1 MSWLPA
7 GISIPVW
14 TLLPNS
20 SYEYL
25 TAKYEGEMVTLSWI
39 SPWIPYEKK
48 KAGPKQSTIICI
60 TKRLAVAWQAAASSP
75 FACVFGHLSSGAAGR
90 SSVRSA
96 DSWVMSLLWA
106 VALRSRKS
114 VRWSRR
120 WTSRRSWLR
129 AEACPGGRSPP
140 LRDRETNG
148 KIKPRVPLRT
158 FFSFFFPSSA
168 ADPSVFSVA
177 KDVGVRGFTVLLM
190 RAESGFG
197 ACGDVPDLLHYF
209 TRHNAPPPLN
219 QLGLITQR
227 KVP

>member
-14 TLLPNS
+14 TLHPNS

-60 TKRLAVAWQAAASSP
+60 TKKLAVACQAAASSP

-114 VRWSRR
+114 VQWSRR

-158 FFSFFFPSSA
+158 FFFFSFQVQQRIPPCSASLKTWASAGSSCCLGGRNLVLVHAAMFPI
-168 ADPSVFSVA
+168 
-177 KDVGVRGFTVLLM
+177 
-190 RAESGFG
+190 
-197 ACGDVPDLLHYF
+197 YF
-209 TRHNAPPPLN
+209 IISLDIMHCR
-219 QLGLITQR
+219 R
-227 KVP
+227 

>member
-1 MSWLPA
+1 MSWFASRDLHSRVNLA
-7 GISIPVW
+7 SKLQLRI
-14 TLLPNS
+14 L
-20 SYEYL
+20 
-25 TAKYEGEMVTLSWI
+25 EGKIWRWNGKFARP

-60 TKRLAVAWQAAASSP
+60 TKKLAVACQAAASSP

-114 VRWSRR
+114 ARWSRR

-158 FFSFFFPSSA
+158 FFFPFQVRQRI
-168 ADPSVFSVA
+168 PPVFSVA
-177 KDVGVRGFTVLLM
+177 KDVRIRAYIVQLM

-197 ACGDVPDLLHYF
+197 ACGDVPHLLH
-209 TRHNAPPPLN
+209 
-219 QLGLITQR
+219 
-227 KVP
+227 